1 LTTELEYGPIVGTT
15 ISSFLT
21 SAEAWFPLEFSE
33 HVSLEDDG
41 LISRDF
47 AWFFTHSSKFLQK
60 SCFAITSFS
69 HVRSSINFVFGRH
82 SDIYKDSYVDLLYY
96 SFFDATKRRRKND
109 EFFYF
114 EEIIL

>member
-1 LTTELEYGPIVGTT
+1 LTTELEYGPIIGTT

-41 LISRDF
+41 LISIYF
-47 AWFFTHSSKFLQK
+47 AWFFTHSSKFLQT

-69 HVRSSINFVFGRH
+69 RVRSSTNFVFRGRH
-82 SDIYKDSYVDLLYY
+82 SDIYKESYVDLLYY
-96 SFFDATKRRRKND
+96 SFFDATD
-109 EFFYF
+109 ETS
-114 EEIIL
+114 